1 MDRQCLLC
9 GRAAIALDP
18 PHRAQ
23 AMISDGRIHP
33 APLNKLSCL
42 SCGATCR
49 STAPTEA
56 SVRAIYH
63 DDYALPDLAPA
74 ADTAR
79 AQYYAAWLAPHLGTP
94 ARVLDVGCGSGA
106 LLHQL
111 AERWPQAHLC
121 GVDPSA
127 PAISSRPNLTLH
139 RGFLDAVAPSER
151 FDVIVAVNVIE
162 HSYDPARFLQDLAQ
176 RLSPGGRLAIVCP
189 AADPANVELLFE
201 DHLWTLTPRALAR
214 AADAS
219 GLGVIGDERAPPQ
232 IGDFQLIV
240 LAPGSDT
247 PLPAAA
253 VSAEQ
258 LARSRETYLRRW
270 RALDDDLAARLPR
283 GEPLFGFGAGQMAA
297 LLRCY
302 APNSWA
308 RIKSLLVDDPMD
320 AWPLGKPVLS
330 YRTERPS
337 GGPVLLAVAARSQ
350 ALVHGRLAD
359 DGLQPIGWDDLIAR

>member
-1 MDRQCLLC
+1 MERQCLLC
-9 GRAAIALDP
+9 GGAAIALDP

-23 AMISDGRIHP
+23 SMISDGRIHP
-33 APLNKLSCL
+33 APLDKLSCL

-49 STAPTEA
+49 STAATEA
-56 SVRAIYH
+56 SVRSIYH
-63 DDYALPDLAPA
+63 DGYALPDLAPA
-74 ADTAR
+74 ADNWR
-79 AQYYAAWLAPHLGTP
+79 AQHYATWLAPHLGMP

-111 AERWPQAHLC
+111 AERWPQARLW

-127 PAISSRPNLTLH
+127 PVMSSRRNLTLQ
-139 RGFLDAVAPSER
+139 RGFLDAMPPGER
-151 FDVIVAVNVIE
+151 FDVIIAVNVIE
-162 HSYDPARFLQDLAQ
+162 HSHDPARFLRDLAQ

-189 AADPANVELLFE
+189 AAEPANVELLFE

-219 GLGVIGDERAPPQ
+219 GVAVIGDERAPPQ

-240 LAPGSDT
+240 LAPGSDA
-247 PLPAAA
+247 PLLGT

-258 LARSRETYLRRW
+258 LARSRQTYLRRW

-283 GEPLFGFGAGQMAA
+283 GETLFGFGAGQMAA

-302 APNSWA
+302 APDSWA
-308 RIKSLLVDDPMD
+308 RISGLLVDDPKD
-320 AWPLGKPVLS
+320 AWPLGKPVRS
-330 YRTERPS
+330 YRTDRPS
-337 GGPVLLAVAARSQ
+337 GGAVLLATAPRSQ
-350 ALVHGRLAD
+350 ALVHGRLAA
-359 DGLQPIGWDDLIAR
+359 DGLQPVGWDDLIAR